1 MAEDKKE
8 TVKTSTGKTAEKI
21 NLRDRVEVELIADM
35 PSMRKRKG
43 DIVNVH
49 PKNVADLV
57 KKKLVKKV

>member
-21 NLRDRVEVELIADM
+21 NLLDRVEVELIADM

-43 DIVNVH
+43 DIVKVH